1 METLYKHR
9 RDGAKGNG
17 KGKGL
22 SRSARGIEARRVWCR
37 AVNLRR
43 DRLDATVWRR
53 AGMPRKVADGD
64 ALPFARFSP
73 FGDGR
78 EICLL
83 CGADN
88 SLYYSITG
96 NVAQASSLCHNGDG
110 IQGQAGGLCY
120 DSGGV
125 PVLLGR
131 LPGRP
136 LMAVTGRQGV
146 VRLLLEHQ
154 PDQYLTY
161 DGDLAV
167 TLHGEMPELPGV
179 CIVATEYN
187 TLYGAV
193 GAVKLTGTSGGG
205 SGSQLSEADNRL
217 LASALTGAY
226 DTLCLRA
233 RGLGYCVQP
242 RLARYRLLDAAGNTV
257 GVGPTVAV
265 SIPDGFS
272 ATGSIVQISDDG
284 LQTLSEGRI
293 EMGVYRLGVI
303 APPSLPAP
311 WNRLVSKLVVE
322 VTDELDP
329 LLRGVAVGHGV
340 LRDTPSGRVTVTSR
354 LPGFSNGTVIDK
366 PRLRRLGLEGMGSSL
381 FVAGEIDTPFDGG
394 VGTAGSIRTIPVN
407 GSLPPA
413 PEIGEVDLLEAGTKS
428 WSAGV
433 RRSEVTVLC
442 NPLTRPFCGWSPD
455 CFIASRSAEAGK
467 TWRLAVSVRLSTPA
481 GEIWVKRES
490 TGTSNAPTAL
500 SPLLSFPSADAT
512 LMTISYLSPE
522 GKSYE
527 EVVKLTPVA
536 GRDLAC
542 HAADGLE
549 RLTFKTSSTA
559 YQPRGEKL
567 PPRLEAGVA
576 ETYMTA
582 DLGRRIDRRTV
593 ADGMIHAVKVVPR
606 SGSGWDFSRLKLLFF
621 GESGTQA
628 ATLNGSGVFH
638 SVAPADHRP
647 VMSAQSVCEA
657 TGSSGATLLV
667 YAGNDLI
674 GISGQKVATL
684 KASILDTPASSA
696 SVGWEGM
703 HREVWL
709 SPADDPGKLWRF
721 TEAGEVIGASLPGLS
736 GEGRL
741 RFATEHG
748 ALLASSGK
756 GVHNLSD
763 EVATYS
769 MEASLTTRARVSGFP
784 SILCL
789 NIFASQ
795 VDGTVTLSG
804 DRGTEIAE
812 RLLHLE
818 IDGSLN
824 SPIPLRLAAP
834 CRQWLESTISLTA
847 TPDLTI
853 SPSTYHTDDD
863 L

>member
-1 METLYKHR
+1 METLYKDR
-9 RDGAKGNG
+9 RDGAKGKG
-17 KGKGL
+17 KGKGVN
-22 SRSARGIEARRVWCR
+22 RSPKEIEARRVWCR

-43 DRLDATVWRR
+43 DPIDPAVWRR
-53 AGMPRKVADGD
+53 AGTPRKVATGD

-88 SLYYSITG
+88 SLYYSIIG
-96 NVAQASSLCHNGDG
+96 NVAQASSLCHSGEEF
-110 IQGQAGGLCY
+110 QGQAGSLCY
-120 DSGGV
+120 NSGGE
-125 PVLLGR
+125 PVLLGK

-136 LMAVTGRQGV
+136 LMAVTGTQGA
-146 VRLLLEHQ
+146 VRLLVEHQ

-161 DGDLAV
+161 DGDLKV
-167 TLHGEMPELPGV
+167 TLHGAMPELPGV

-217 LASALTGAY
+217 LAAALTGAY
-226 DTLCLRA
+226 DALCLRA
-233 RGLGYCVQP
+233 RGMGYCVQP

-265 SIPDGFS
+265 SIPEGFS

-322 VTDELDP
+322 VTEELDP
-329 LLRGVAVGHGV
+329 LSRGVAVGHGV
-340 LRDTPSGRVTVTSR
+340 KRDTPSGRVTVTSR
-354 LPGFSNGTVIDK
+354 LPGFSNGTVLDK
-366 PRLRRLGLEGMGSSL
+366 PRLRRLGVEGMGL
-381 FVAGEIDTPFDGG
+381 PLYVAGEIDTPFDGG
-394 VGTAGSIRTIPVN
+394 VGTAGSIRAISVN
-407 GSLPPA
+407 GTLPAA
-413 PEIGEVDLLEAGTKS
+413 PEIGEADLLEAGARS

-433 RRSEVTVLC
+433 RTSDVTVLC
-442 NPLTRPFCGWSPD
+442 NPLTRPFGGWSPD
-455 CFIASRSAEAGK
+455 CFIASRSAEKGK
-467 TWRLAVSVRLSTPA
+467 TWKLAVSVRLSTPA
-481 GEIWVKRES
+481 GEVWVRRES
-490 TGTSNAPTAL
+490 TSNGNAPTAL

-512 LMTISYLSPE
+512 LMTISYLSPD
-522 GKSYE
+522 GKSYQ

-542 HAADGLE
+542 HATDGLE
-549 RLTFKTSSTA
+549 RLTFKTISTA
-559 YQPRGEKL
+559 YLPQGEKL

-576 ETYMTA
+576 ETYMSA
-582 DLGRRIDRRTV
+582 DLGRRIDRHQV

-621 GESGTQA
+621 GEAGTQA
-628 ATLNGSGVFH
+628 ATLNGSGAFH
-638 SVAPADHRP
+638 STAPADHRP
-647 VMSAQSVCEA
+647 VMSAQAVCEA
-657 TGSSGATLLV
+657 TGNSGAMLLA

-684 KASILDTPASSA
+684 KASILDTPVSSA

-709 SPADDPGKLWRF
+709 SPADGSGKLWRL
-721 TEAGEVIGASLPGLS
+721 TEAGELIGASLTGLS
-736 GEGRL
+736 GEGTL
-741 RFATEHG
+741 RFATEQG
-748 ALLASSGK
+748 ALLASSGN

-763 EVATYS
+763 ETAAYS
-769 MEASLTTRARVSGFP
+769 MDATLTTRVRVAASP
-784 SILCL
+784 SLLRL
-789 NIFASQ
+789 NIFATQ
-795 VDGTVTLSG
+795 VDGTVTLGG
-804 DRGTEIAE
+804 DRGTEVAE

-818 IDGSLN
+818 IDGQLN
-824 SPIPLRLAAP
+824 APVTLRLASP
-834 CRQWLESTISLTA
+834 CREWLETCVSMTA

-853 SPSTYHTDDD
+853 LPSTFHTDDD